1 MFIWFNSLMLKLLS
15 PHFTYKQNQLH
26 IEGVPA
32 ADIARQYGTPC
43 YVYSAGHI
51 KGQMRALKEAFAETL
66 PENKQPKFCYAT
78 KANSNTNILKLIKQ
92 EGGSLEIV
100 SHGELYRGLKA
111 GFEGRDIVMTGIG
124 KQDAEIRACLE
135 AGIRQLNLEA
145 IEELETVNKIAAEM
159 GVKAP
164 VAFRLNPDIAAGG
177 DDKIMTGRARDKFGL
192 GPDRVL
198 EAYKTAAKMP
208 NIEVVGLSMH
218 IGSQIHEGWLFR
230 KGYTI
235 MAQVVRSLREAGYKV
250 PSLDIGGGFGIQ
262 YQDEEPLP
270 AEEVA
275 QAVKDI
281 ILPLDVDLIME
292 PGRFVVGNSGLL
304 LSEVINIKHTAD
316 KSFLVCDFAM
326 NDLIRPSLYDAWQ
339 SLIPAEN
346 TDKTFVNYDIV
357 GPVCE
362 TGDTFARERPLPELK
377 RGDLVAVQSA
387 GAYCSTMASNYNT
400 RPMAPEVLV
409 DGTNAILI
417 RRRQTFEDL
426 LSLEA

>member
-1 MFIWFNSLMLKLLS
+1 MLKLLS
-15 PHFTYKQNQLH
+15 PHFSYQNQLH
-26 IEGVPA
+26 IEQVPA
-32 ADIARQYGTPC
+32 ADIAREFGTPC
-43 YVYSAGHI
+43 YVYSASHI
-51 KGQMRALKEAFAETL
+51 RGQMRALHEAFAKTL
-66 PENKQPKFCYAT
+66 PADKQPTFCYAT
-78 KANSNTNILKLIKQ
+78 KANSNTNILKLIKE

-100 SHGELYRGLKA
+100 SHGELHRGLKA
-111 GFEGRDIVMTGIG
+111 GFKGSDIVMTGIG
-124 KQDAEIRACLE
+124 KQDDEIRACLE
-135 AGIRQLNLEA
+135 AGIKQLNLEA
-145 IEELETVNKIAAEM
+145 IEELETVNKIAGEM
-159 GVKAP
+159 DVKAP

-192 GPDRVL
+192 GPDRVMD
-198 EAYKTAAKMP
+198 AYKAAADMP

-230 KGYTI
+230 KGYTV
-235 MAQVVRSLREAGYKV
+235 MAQVVRSLREAGYEV
-250 PSLDIGGGFGIQ
+250 PRLDIGGGFGIQ

-270 AEEVA
+270 AEDVA

-339 SLIPAEN
+339 SLIPAKN

-377 RGDLVAVQSA
+377 RGDFVAVQSA

-409 DGTNAILI
+409 EGTNATLI
-417 RRRQTFEDL
+417 RRRQTFDDL
-426 LSLEA
+426 LALEA

>member
-1 MFIWFNSLMLKLLS
+1 MLKLLS
-15 PHFTYKQNQLH
+15 PHFTYQQNHLH
-26 IEGVPA
+26 IEGVSA
-32 ADIARQYGTPC
+32 AEIAAQHGTPC

-51 KGQMRALKEAFAETL
+51 RGQMAALHNAFKDVL
-66 PENKQPKFCYAT
+66 PKGKMPTFCYAT
-78 KANSNTNILKLIKQ
+78 KACSNTNVLKLVKQ
-92 EGGSLEIV
+92 AGGSLEIV

-111 GFEGRDIVMTGIG
+111 GFAGADIVMTGIG
-124 KQDAEIRACLE
+124 KQDAEIRACLD
-135 AGIRQLNLEA
+135 AGIKQFNLEA
-145 IEELETVNKIAAEM
+145 TEELETVSRIAGEM
-159 GVKAP
+159 GVTAP

-198 EAYKTAAKMP
+198 EAYRIAAEMP
-208 NIEVVGLSMH
+208 NIEVQGLSMH
-218 IGSQIHEGWLFR
+218 IGSQIHEAWLFR

-235 MAQVVRSLREAGYKV
+235 MAQVVNTLRDAGYKV
-250 PSLDIGGGFGIQ
+250 PRLDIGGGFGIQ

-270 AEEVA
+270 LKDIAE
-275 QAVKDI
+275 AVRDI

-292 PGRFVVGNSGLL
+292 PGRFVVGNAGLL
-304 LSEVINIKHTAD
+304 LSEVINIKHTSD

-339 SLIPAEN
+339 SLVPVTQ
-346 TDKTFVNYDIV
+346 TDNTFVNYDIV

-400 RPMAPEVLV
+400 RPIAPEVLV
-409 DGTNAILI
+409 DGTTATLI
-417 RRRQTFEDL
+417 RRRQTFEDIL
-426 LSLEA
+426 ALEA